1 MIFRTLLLLLVTFSF
16 FPKNDALADKFVGDK
31 SSSSPSIGF
40 DQVDHSSW
48 NTLLQKFVNSRG
60 MVNYKSWKSSKGDV
74 GVLDNYLN
82 HLSSAQPK
90 TKTSRKAKLAF
101 WINAYNALTI
111 KGILQVYP
119 TKSIRDHTPK
129 VFGFNIWEDLYIWVG
144 GKKYNLETIEHKILR
159 KMGEP
164 KIHVAIVCASIGC
177 PRLMNEAFTAENV
190 NKNLNRNMFHFFK
203 QKQNFRHNAATNTFE
218 LSAILDWFKED
229 FGSNQAERLKAIAKY
244 LPTEEAKAAAL
255 SGQVKISYLG
265 YNWKI
270 NKQ

>member
-1 MIFRTLLLLLVTFSF
+1 MIKTLLILLMVFSF
-16 FPKNDALADKFVGDK
+16 VSGNNALADKYVGDK
-31 SSSSPSIGF
+31 SSSSPAIGF
-40 DQVDHSSW
+40 DQVDHAPW
-48 NTLLQKFVNSRG
+48 NALLQKFVNNRG
-60 MVNYKSWKSSKGDV
+60 MVNYKGWQSSKSDSSA
-74 GVLDNYLN
+74 LDAYLK

-90 TKTSRKAKLAF
+90 TKSSRKAKLAF

-144 GKKYNLETIEHKILR
+144 GKKYNLEKIEHKILR

-164 KIHVAIVCASIGC
+164 KIHFAIVCASIGC

-190 NKNLNRNMFHFFK
+190 YKNLNRNMFHFFK
-203 QKQNFRHNAATNTFE
+203 QKQNFRHNAASNTFE

-229 FGSNQAERLKAIAKY
+229 FGKNQAERLQKIAKY

-255 SGQVKISYLG
+255 SGQVKVKYLE